1 VLSTTKAGISM
12 PAKPGHVARIALFLL
27 VELTAGLALL
37 AGGSSPTRAATAD
50 SLYIGD
56 ASDNTIKRFDAT
68 TGAFQGALVKSSAGL
83 HGPMGLVFNA
93 DRSGLFV
100 ADQNLNTATRSDI
113 LLFSATTGSLL
124 QRVVSNGDPSAPP
137 VARGMVRVGDVL
149 FVANFSS
156 ETRTSKPVAPGSLLA
171 YTTTGEFKR
180 DLSGGAAA
188 ALAALPSG
196 VTDATGAPKPNE
208 FHPRGIVVGPDG
220 LLYVSNFPHPNE
232 TANRRIGGQVLRF
245 DPKALTDP
253 KVLPFKDVFL
263 TNKGGP
269 GELNRPEGLVFGP
282 DGRLYV
288 TSASADP
295 APSDLADKTISDT
308 DKILIFNG
316 RSGQRVDH
324 IDLDDAG
331 TTLLNQRAFAQA
343 LLFGPG
349 GDLFVP
355 INGNGPDVTGAV
367 RRYDVRTKSFAPAFI
382 AAGGA
387 LGVPFYLTFG
397 NTNPATLAYTP

>member
-1 VLSTTKAGISM
+1 VFSTTKAIY
-12 PAKPGHVARIALFLL
+12 KPGKPSHVARIALFVL
-27 VELTAGLALL
+27 VELAAGLALL
-37 AGGSSPTRAATAD
+37 AGASSPTRAATAD
-50 SLYIGD
+50 SLYVGD

-124 QRVVSNGDPSAPP
+124 QRVVSNGDPNAPS
-137 VARGMVRVGDVL
+137 VARGMVRSGDLL

-156 ETRTSKPVAPGSLLA
+156 ETRTSKPVAQGSVLA
-171 YTTTGEFKR
+171 YTTSGEFVR

-188 ALAALPSG
+188 ALRRLRSG
-196 VTDATGAPKPNE
+196 VSSPNE
-208 FHPRGIVVGPDG
+208 FHPRGIVMGADG

-232 TANRRIGGQVLRF
+232 APNLRVGGQVLRF
-245 DPKALTDP
+245 DPKALT
-253 KVLPFKDVFL
+253 FKDVFM
-263 TNKGGP
+263 TTVGGP

-295 APSDLADKTISDT
+295 APSDPTDTTISDT
-308 DKILIFNG
+308 DKILILNG

-324 IDLDDAG
+324 IDLDSVG
-331 TTLLNQRAFAQA
+331 TSLGDRAFAQA
-343 LLFGPG
+343 LLFGLNG
-349 GDLFVP
+349 GLFVP
-355 INGNGPDVTGAV
+355 INGNGSHTGEV
-367 RRYDVRTKSFAPAFI
+367 RRYDLRTKNFDAFV
-382 AAGGA
+382 AARSA

-397 NTNPATLAYTP
+397 NTNSATLAYTP

>member
-1 VLSTTKAGISM
+1 
-12 PAKPGHVARIALFLL
+12 
-27 VELTAGLALL
+27 
-37 AGGSSPTRAATAD
+37 
-50 SLYIGD
+50 
-56 ASDNTIKRFDAT
+56 
-68 TGAFQGALVKSSAGL
+68 
-83 HGPMGLVFNA
+83 
-93 DRSGLFV
+93 
-100 ADQNLNTATRSDI
+100 
-113 LLFSATTGSLL
+113 
-124 QRVVSNGDPSAPP
+124 
-137 VARGMVRVGDVL
+137 MVRVGDLL

-156 ETRTSKPVAPGSLLA
+156 ETRTSKPVAPGSLLVF
-171 YTTTGEFKR
+171 TTAGEPKG

-196 VTDATGAPKPNE
+196 VKDATNAPKPNE
-208 FHPRGIVVGPDG
+208 FHPRGVVLGPDG

-232 TANRRIGGQVLRF
+232 ALNRRIGGQVLRF
-245 DPKALTDP
+245 NPQALTDP
-253 KVLPFKDVFL
+253 NVPPFKDVFIA
-263 TNKGGP
+263 NKGGP

-288 TSASADP
+288 TSSSADP
-295 APSDLADKTISDT
+295 APSDLTDNTISDS

-316 RSGQRVDH
+316 HSGQRVDH

-331 TTLLNQRAFAQA
+331 TTLLNERAFAQA
-343 LLFGPG
+343 LLFGPN

-367 RRYDVRTKSFAPAFI
+367 RRYDIRTKSFAPDLI
-382 AAGGA
+382 DAGGA